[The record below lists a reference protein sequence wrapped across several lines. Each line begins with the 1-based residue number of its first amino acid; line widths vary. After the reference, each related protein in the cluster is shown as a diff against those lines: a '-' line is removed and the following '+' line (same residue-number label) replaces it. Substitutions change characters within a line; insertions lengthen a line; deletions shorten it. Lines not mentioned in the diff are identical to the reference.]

1 MDTESAREM
10 IERNYHPKQTGPAP
24 KDEGMEIRTG
34 FLPRPEEATERR
46 ATELRA
52 VYERAYFA
60 ALGGMA
66 GIDGLADVETVYH
79 AQQCALETVRQW
91 PAMMAE
97 LEQEIAK

>member
-1 MDTESAREM
+1 MD
-10 IERNYHPKQTGPAP
+10 
-24 KDEGMEIRTG
+24 IRTG

-60 ALGGMA
+60 ALGGMPRV
-66 GIDGLADVETVYH
+66 GMESNINITGLVKEAHGY
-79 AQQCALETVRQW
+79 ALETVRQW

>member
-34 FLPRPEEATERR
+34 FLPRPEEATERC
-46 ATELRA
+46 AVELRA
-52 VYERAYFA
+52 VYERAYCA
-60 ALGGMA
+60 ALGGYA
-66 GIDGLADVETVYH
+66 ACGHGDKWTVKYSH
-79 AQQCALETVRQW
+79 VAALETVRQW